1 MHPDSATTMNLT
13 ACNHFRLFNG
23 KEAEN
28 QLNELQKVASPSFE
42 YAQDLIKHNLV
53 VFRNGEQALQVCR
66 RSRSLPTLSVL
77 LVNPKKKNIFPHF
90 LLVPSLAFCVVS
102 LSSPVFFFGV
112 VAAPSSVFC

>member
-28 QLNELQKVASPSFE
+28 QLNELQKMASPSFE

-66 RSRSLPTLSVL
+66 QSRTFS
-77 LVNPKKKNIFPHF
+77 
-90 LLVPSLAFCVVS
+90 
-102 LSSPVFFFGV
+102 FFFFY
-112 VAAPSSVFC
+112 PDPCPPYP